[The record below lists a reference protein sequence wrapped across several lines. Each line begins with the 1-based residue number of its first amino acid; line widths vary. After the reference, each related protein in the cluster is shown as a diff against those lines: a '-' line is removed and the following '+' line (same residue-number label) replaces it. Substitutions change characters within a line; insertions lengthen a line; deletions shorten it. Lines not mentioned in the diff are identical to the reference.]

1 MNIAEFRDTIKRREY
16 VAEISS
22 DEWQEGIEQCWKKE
36 IALMMEDVPSAVD
49 FLRNDCTEDEFAWL
63 SEVIDDIAARSEGRQ
78 IVDAYKGLIAK
89 YPDAG
94 REYHIADI
102 VEKYTRTI
110 VPGEASNGKNG

>member
-1 MNIAEFRDTIKRREY
+1 MNIAEFREVIKRREY

-22 DEWQEGIEQCWKKE
+22 DEWQDGIEQCWKKE
-36 IALMMEDVPSAVD
+36 IELMTEDVSSAID

-63 SEVIDDIAARSEGRQ
+63 SEVIDDIAARSESQQ

-89 YPDAG
+89 YPETS

-102 VEKYTRTI
+102 VEKYARQI
-110 VPGEASNGKNG
+110 APGEAPDGKNG